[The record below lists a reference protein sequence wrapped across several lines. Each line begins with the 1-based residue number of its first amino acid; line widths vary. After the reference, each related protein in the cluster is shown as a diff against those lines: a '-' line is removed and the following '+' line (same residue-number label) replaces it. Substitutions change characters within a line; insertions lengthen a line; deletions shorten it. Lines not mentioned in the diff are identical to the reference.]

1 MKKASEKRVHELE
14 LKNKALQTEVEELRN
29 SLANVSVA
37 SDDGVRKIKENYLQK
52 LNDLEEQVGEL
63 KKKLEAQ
70 SQLLIQKQKHVEAAK
85 QLHYEIQRIKAQ
97 KVQLQW
103 SMKKQS
109 VQFRLCK
116 AALEKEIL
124 QLKTEGRRNEYKMH
138 KLLALNQGQKM
149 VLQRKTQEASMA
161 TKWLK
166 ELLESRKS
174 WLHEKSS
181 ARDAN
186 GRIQAMEHEH
196 DLSVRLQELYS
207 EYEHQLE
214 VRAGIAVEIVNLKEE
229 AEMLKHK
236 NLRCL
241 LEEEED
247 DCREKDSEIR
257 DLNKMVVELSGLVRQ
272 LEMEKA
278 EFIHKE
284 KSQNIL
290 QKKQWKEDETNSG
303 VLIVNIMK
311 EIHVAFPQGS
321 PTPHQHYNYKKT
333 LGSQSATSLSCT
345 VSDSD
350 FQDMDVSEP
359 EYSNMKAAEIN
370 WIDSGKQATEK
381 SNSDSGAHSSGTGS
395 NLLSTNDSERLKTGT
410 PVEEHADVTGKTG
423 SKGCCSCS
431 KKSLCKTLKCKC
443 RATNGSCGTSC
454 GCAPTKCTNR
464 DTDLFGTGASHS
476 ALLLHTALVVKPA
489 EKNSNCAPRGKA
501 LSDIGNTLIKAEEQ
515 KPNQLV
521 PLAPPSLHQENTRA
535 LKKPENSATDTDID
549 SMSPIYAESNAIK
562 PDKFVTK
569 KAGRPATRRSKKVA
583 E

>member
-1 MKKASEKRVHELE
+1 MKSIPYIIHPRYISFPDRGDQGGRRNSDRSGSTSRRQSRAADKRGSCVGPEKSEAGAFNDLGRRRLFDFWRGFERKHGAADEERRRAEFSVGGLRVPAEVKTALTENGAKRRRERVAGSEKKATAIPQSSMNLCDPSTVDRTPDEKRRKVRSRDG
-14 LKNKALQTEVEELRN
+14 KRRDVKSVKKRRPQATSGRQIGEETAASSTPTLR
-29 SLANVSVA
+29 
-37 SDDGVRKIKENYLQK
+37 
-52 LNDLEEQVGEL
+52 
-63 KKKLEAQ
+63 
-70 SQLLIQKQKHVEAAK
+70 KQECAPP
-85 QLHYEIQRIKAQ
+85 
-97 KVQLQW
+97 W
-103 SMKKQS
+103 S
-109 VQFRLCK
+109 
-116 AALEKEIL
+116 A
-124 QLKTEGRRNEYKMH
+124 LKTEGRRNEYKMH

-284 KSQNIL
+284 KSQ
-290 QKKQWKEDETNSG
+290 
-303 VLIVNIMK
+303 
-311 EIHVAFPQGS
+311 
-321 PTPHQHYNYKKT
+321 
-333 LGSQSATSLSCT
+333 GSQSATSLSCT

-359 EYSNMKAAEIN
+359 EYSNMKAAE
-370 WIDSGKQATEK
+370 
-381 SNSDSGAHSSGTGS
+381 
-395 NLLSTNDSERLKTGT
+395 RT

-501 LSDIGNTLIKAEEQ
+501 LSDIGNTLSTFPASRK
-515 KPNQLV
+515 
-521 PLAPPSLHQENTRA
+521 HQT

>member
-1 MKKASEKRVHELE
+1 MKKANEKRVHELE

-29 SLANVSVA
+29 NLANASVA
-37 SDDGVRKIKENYLQK
+37 SDDGVRKIKEDYLRK

-63 KKKLEAQ
+63 KKKLGAQ
-70 SQLLIQKQKHVEAAK
+70 SQLLVQKQKHVEAAK
-85 QLHYEIQRIKAQ
+85 QLNYEIQRTKAQ

-196 DLSVRLQELYS
+196 DLSVRLQELHS

-241 LEEEED
+241 LEDEED

-278 EFIHKE
+278 EFIHRE
-284 KSQNIL
+284 KSQ
-290 QKKQWKEDETNSG
+290 
-303 VLIVNIMK
+303 
-311 EIHVAFPQGS
+311 
-321 PTPHQHYNYKKT
+321 
-333 LGSQSATSLSCT
+333 GSQGATSLSCT
-345 VSDSD
+345 VSDND

-359 EYSNMKAAEIN
+359 EYSNMKSAESN

-476 ALLLHTALVVKPA
+476 VLLLHTTLVDKPA

-562 PDKFVTK
+562 PDEFVNK